1 MIKDIFN
8 GIQAYFSALSLLSKL
23 NLWSYFIL
31 PIVIS
36 FVLGIFI
43 LFTAYGL
50 SDNIGS
56 YIASIWKFS
65 WGKETVTSISYFIGG
80 LIVIAFGIVIFK
92 HILMAVAAPF
102 MTPISEKIEMHLTG
116 TVTKQHIGLKAQTS
130 ALARG
135 IRINLRNLIVE
146 ILWIIPFFIF
156 SFIPLIG
163 FIFLFL
169 IFLIQAYYA
178 GFGNMDYTLERY
190 FSYRESV
197 DFVRKNRGIAIGNG
211 IVFMLIL
218 LIPIVGILIVLPL
231 SVVAS
236 TTETLKALHPE
247 KFAKNRLQL

>member
-8 GIQAYFSALSLLSKL
+8 GIQAYFSAFSLLKKL
-23 NLWSYFIL
+23 NLWSYFVV
-31 PIVIS
+31 PIIIS

-50 SDNIGS
+50 SDDIGN
-56 YIASIWKFS
+56 YIASIWGFS

-80 LIVIAFGIVIFK
+80 LVVLALGIVVFK
-92 HILMAVAAPF
+92 HVLMAVVAPF
-102 MTPISEKIEMHLTG
+102 MSPISKKIELHLIG
-116 TVTKQHIGLKAQTS
+116 NVSKQETGLKAQTS

-135 IRINLRNLIVE
+135 IRLNVRNLIVE

-163 FIFLFL
+163 FIFLIL
-169 IFLIQAYYA
+169 IFLVQAYYA
-178 GFGNMDYTLERY
+178 GFGNMDYTLERHL
-190 FSYRESV
+190 SYKKSV
-197 DFVRKNRGIAIGNG
+197 AFVRKNRGIAIGNG
-211 IVFMLIL
+211 IVFMGIL
-218 LIPIVGILIVLPL
+218 LIPIIGILIVLPL

-247 KFAKNRLQL
+247 LFAKK

>member
-8 GIQAYFSALSLLSKL
+8 GIQAYFSAFSLLKKL
-23 NLWSYFIL
+23 NLWSYFVV
-31 PIVIS
+31 PIIIS

-50 SDNIGS
+50 SDDIGS
-56 YIASIWKFS
+56 YIASIWGFS

-80 LIVIAFGIVIFK
+80 IVVLALGIVVFK
-92 HILMAVAAPF
+92 HVLMAVVAPF
-102 MTPISEKIEMHLTG
+102 MSPISKKIELHLIG
-116 TVTKQHIGLKAQTS
+116 NVSKQETGLKAQTS

-135 IRINLRNLIVE
+135 IRLNVRNLIVE

-163 FIFLFL
+163 FIFLV
-169 IFLIQAYYA
+169 QAYYA
-178 GFGNMDYTLERY
+178 GFGNMDYTLERHL
-190 FSYRESV
+190 SYKESV
-197 DFVRKNRGIAIGNG
+197 AFVRKNRGIAIGNG
-211 IVFMLIL
+211 IVFMGIL
-218 LIPIVGILIVLPL
+218 LIPIIGILIVLPL

-247 KFAKNRLQL
+247 EFTKK